1 MLDGSFQLNLK
12 LELEVGVERE
22 KDSLKNSFRE
32 RKKLR
37 DIGGKGRRKK
47 RLNSCGNVRKQGE
60 VGWSATKQVFVS

>member
-37 DIGGKGRRKK
+37 DIGGKGLGK
-47 RLNSCGNVRKQGE
+47 
-60 VGWSATKQVFVS
+60 A